1 MKHIRNGFGLSE
13 SALKHDLQSCMLS
26 WKICPWHTCIYLPTS
41 IHVLRKSRRISFR
54 ALCNPSSKQRRTMPI
69 EACYDPFTAQP
80 TLQCFTE
87 RLCKV
92 VVTHTH
98 ISAKTLSRQEVTVFL
113 VDSISSGF
121 FHSESSHILLCTPFW
136 CLWRE
141 ALQLLLHC
149 RLAFVATPGAR
160 GQDLKMPTTRKKN
173 QKL

>member
-1 MKHIRNGFGLSE
+1 
-13 SALKHDLQSCMLS
+13 
-26 WKICPWHTCIYLPTS
+26 
-41 IHVLRKSRRISFR
+41 
-54 ALCNPSSKQRRTMPI
+54 MPI

-160 GQDLKMPTTRKKN
+160 GARSEDAHNQKKN
-173 QKL
+173 TFSEAVSHCKWWKGVAAKKFLKRGICMAINLTVIVRFLCN